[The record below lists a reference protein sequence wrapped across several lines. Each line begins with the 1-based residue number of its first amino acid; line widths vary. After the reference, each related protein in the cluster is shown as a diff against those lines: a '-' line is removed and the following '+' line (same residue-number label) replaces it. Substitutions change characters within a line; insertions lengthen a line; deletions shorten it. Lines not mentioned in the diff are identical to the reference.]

1 MCPAPTI
8 CTCKS
13 LEPVPGPEGFAANE
27 DCGSLMTMRGAEILA
42 VSQGHQEVPRERES
56 ELCFDDIIHT
66 GR

>member
-1 MCPAPTI
+1 MT
-8 CTCKS
+8 
-13 LEPVPGPEGFAANE
+13 VP
-27 DCGSLMTMRGAEILA
+27 SVRGAEILA